1 MSRPR
6 IWAHRGVHDAAVENT
21 MAAFEAAIAVGADG
35 VELDVRATADG
46 EVVVFHDADLSRLAG
61 DPRQLAVCARAELP
75 EVGGAPIPT
84 LDEALDL
91 LLGAG
96 LEVNVELKA
105 GPVATVAALARRS
118 DADRARIVLSCFDAD
133 MLLAATELVPVRGA
147 LLFERA
153 DEVTAELLG
162 RVDGLHPHFGACSP
176 ERVDG
181 WRVRGRFV
189 NVWTVNDP
197 QVARD
202 LCAMDVDGLVT
213 DRVAP
218 VRGACEKRS

>member
-1 MSRPR
+1 MSRPLV
-6 IWAHRGVHDAAVENT
+6 WAHRGVHDVAVENT

-46 EVVVFHDADLSRLAG
+46 EVVVFHDADLLRLAG
-61 DPRQLAVCARAELP
+61 DPRAIAACARAALP

-84 LDEALDL
+84 LDEVLDR

-105 GPVATVAALARRS
+105 GPAATAAVLARRS
-118 DADRARIVLSCFDAD
+118 DADRARIVLSSFDAA
-133 MLLAATELVPVRGA
+133 MLLAVTERVPVRGA
-147 LLFERA
+147 LLFEHA
-153 DEVTAELLG
+153 DAVTEDLLAK
-162 RVDGLHPHFGACSP
+162 VDGLHPHFGACTP
-176 ERVDG
+176 ERVDA

-197 QVARD
+197 DLARA
-202 LCAMDVDGLVT
+202 LAAMDVDGLVT
-213 DRVAP
+213 DRVGP
-218 VRGACEKRS
+218 VRGACEMCS